1 VKRRPRAA
9 ARGTEAAWPARKA
22 CPILSIVPSSLL
34 LVVPRARPLSPALR
48 ATLAGILLCIA
59 APAAADV
66 KVQVSVEGVDGA
78 MEKNVLASIELH
90 AASQRGALPESE
102 ALRLYQRAPQQAER
116 ALEPFGY
123 YNADVRDSLDQSANP
138 WKARFRVNRGPP
150 TLLGTV
156 DVRVEG
162 PGAAQAAFQKAAGD
176 FPLKPGSRLEH
187 APYELLKTA
196 LQNAAASNGYLDAR
210 FTERRIE
217 VDRAQNQGRIR
228 VRYET
233 GPQFFFGGVH
243 IVQDVLDSAVVST
256 NLPIVPGRPFN
267 TDSLIA
273 LQNRLTRSPYFSSVE
288 VEPRR
293 DLADSLT
300 RRVPIDVT
308 LVGGKRLGYTVG
320 AGYGTDTGPL
330 VKGSLEFRRL
340 NRSGHRGQ
348 IEGTYS
354 STRQGI
360 GASYA
365 VPRARGETQVMTF
378 SGGYEYEN
386 TDTEK
391 SKGYQTGVRV
401 ERLIGLWRL
410 LYGIGFTRQE
420 FTVGLDQ
427 GNPHLLIPDLQLSR
441 IETKNRIYPKNG
453 RSLSFRARGAS
464 DAVASDA
471 SFVQLQAQAKW
482 IRSFGERVRAIG
494 KAEYGHV
501 FTDQFHE
508 LPPDMRY
515 FGGGATD
522 VRAFGYEKLGPR
534 DASNEPT
541 GGDTHVLG
549 SVDLEFRVHEKIAI
563 AAFYDLGGALLEDRH
578 AIGSGAGGG
587 IRWISPVGMVR
598 LDMAFAIREGGVEV
612 NWPQVQISIGPD
624 F

>member
-1 VKRRPRAA
+1 MV
-9 ARGTEAAWPARKA
+9 
-22 CPILSIVPSSLL
+22 S
-34 LVVPRARPLSPALR
+34 VPRALWLHAAL
-48 ATLAGILLCIA
+48 AALGFLA
-59 APAAADV
+59 APGAAAAAADV
-66 KVQVSVEGVDGA
+66 KVQVSVEGVDKA
-78 MEKNVLASIELH
+78 MEKNVLASIDLY
-90 AASQRGALPESE
+90 AASQQGALPEGE
-102 ALRLYQRAPQQAER
+102 ALRLYQRAPQQAAR

-123 YNADVRDSLDQSANP
+123 YSAQVEDSLDQSLNP
-138 WKARFRVNRGPP
+138 WKARFRMNPGPP
-150 TLLGTV
+150 TLLTAV

-162 PGAAQAAFQKAAGD
+162 PGAEHPAFRKAVGD
-176 FPLKPGSRLEH
+176 FPLKPGARLEH
-187 APYELLKTA
+187 APYEALKTA

-210 FTERRIE
+210 FTERRME
-217 VDRAQNQGRIR
+217 VDRAQHRGRILL
-228 VRYET
+228 RYET
-233 GPQFFFGGVH
+233 GAQFFFGDVH
-243 IVQDVLDSAVVST
+243 IVQDVLDSAVVYS

-293 DLADSLT
+293 DLADSVA

-308 LVGGKRLGYTVG
+308 LVGGKRYGYTLG

-340 NRSGHRGQ
+340 NRFGHRGQ

-354 STRQGI
+354 GTRQGI

-365 VPRARGETQVMTF
+365 LPRAGGETQVLTF
-378 SGGYEYEN
+378 SGGYQYEN

-391 SKGYQTGVRV
+391 SKGYQVGARI
-401 ERLIGLWRL
+401 ERLIELWRL
-410 LYGIGFTRQE
+410 LYGIAYTRQE

-427 GNPHLLIPDLQLSR
+427 GSPHLLVPDLQVSR
-441 IETKNRIYPKNG
+441 IETKNRIYPRDG
-453 RSLSFRARGAS
+453 RSLSFRVRGAS

-471 SFVQLQAQAKW
+471 SFVQAQAQAKW
-482 IRSFGERVRAIG
+482 IRSFGERLRAIG
-494 KAEYGHV
+494 KAEYGRV

-515 FGGGATD
+515 FAGGATD
-522 VRAFGYEKLGPR
+522 VRAFGYEKLGPSVEVAPDVR
-534 DASNEPT
+534 EPT

-549 SVDLEFRVHEKIAI
+549 SVDLEFRVHEKVAV
-563 AAFYDLGGALLEDRH
+563 AAFYDLGGALLEDRR
-578 AIGSGAGGG
+578 AIGSGVGGG

-598 LDMAFAIREGGVEV
+598 LDLAFAIRESELAEH
-612 NWPQVQISIGPD
+612 WPQFQISIGPD

>member
-1 VKRRPRAA
+1 VPSARRRP
-9 ARGTEAAWPARKA
+9 
-22 CPILSIVPSSLL
+22 
-34 LVVPRARPLSPALR
+34 PALR
-48 ATLAGILLCIA
+48 ATLTAILLCITA
-59 APAAADV
+59 SAAADV

-123 YNADVRDSLDQSANP
+123 YNADVQDTLDQSAKP

-150 TLLGTV
+150 TQLGTV

-162 PGAAQAAFQKAAGD
+162 PGAAQAAFQKAVGD
-176 FPLKPGSRLEH
+176 FPLKPGARLEH
-187 APYELLKTA
+187 APYEALKTA
-196 LQNAAASNGYLDAR
+196 LQNAAAANGYLDAR

-217 VDRAQNQGRIR
+217 VDRAQHQGRIR

-233 GPQFFFGGVH
+233 GPQFFFGDVH
-243 IVQDVLDSAVVST
+243 IVQDVLDSAVVNS

-308 LVGGKRLGYTVG
+308 LVGGKRYGYTVG

-354 STRQGI
+354 GTRQGI

-391 SKGYQTGVRV
+391 SKGYQFGVRV
-401 ERLIGLWRL
+401 ERLIGMWRL

-441 IETKNRIYPKNG
+441 IETKNRIYPLNG

-494 KAEYGHV
+494 KAEAGRIY
-501 FTDQFHE
+501 TDQFHE

-515 FGGGATD
+515 FAGGATD

-534 DASNEPT
+534 DASGQPT

-578 AIGSGAGGG
+578 SIGSGAGGG

-598 LDMAFAIREGGVEV
+598 LDAAFAIREAGVEV
-612 NWPQVQISIGPD
+612 NWPQYQISIGPD